1 MKRKGTF
8 QSPLVEKDINTV
20 KINSVQT
27 TDSSNSKTENESNEA
42 TKDPIYCTILW
53 RKITMK
59 KHKTWEGDG
68 YLVRE
73 GSNYTLYNADWS
85 KIGSSA
91 IRDFSFDEGDMFRV
105 GGKEITVEKMMS
117 REDFNNGCLSNHQLN
132 DVHLPDT
139 YMSRK
144 KVSFQSPVSQTSKLP
159 RKPRALQQ
167 PRHDPSAAGSLVMQ
181 RPILWNDEEHVDVV
195 VDAFLSKRLQS
206 HQREGICFLYNSLT
220 GISNKYGRCAILAD
234 EMGLGK
240 TLQTITVI
248 WTLLKQNYQASQ
260 NTTIKNAMVVTP
272 VTLLQNWHD
281 EFYKWL
287 GRERIHV
294 CIAKSQADFEEFF
307 RNRNYSILIIG
318 YEMACCC
325 LRKATLPGKI
335 DLLVCDE
342 AHRLKSMQSQA
353 WIVLHKLKIERKLLL
368 TGTPMQNDLMEFYS
382 MVNFLVPGLLGS
394 VSSFK
399 NQFEKPIIRSRVMFA
414 TERDQELGNAR
425 LNRLL
430 EYTKDFILRRK
441 TSVLA
446 KHLPPRHDIA
456 MFISPTT
463 NQKQSYQEALKN
475 YKNYSQ
481 EEKKGKHLV
490 TLSLLS
496 QICNSSLLINKLHSE
511 HVDFGDLLNSSGK
524 LKVVKSLLELF
535 STQKAKT
542 VIVSQYT
549 ETLKLLQRILSELK
563 FPYLTLLGSTPHSE
577 RGNLVDKFNKSSF
590 HETAV
595 LLLSS
600 KAGGC
605 GLNLTGA
612 SRLVLYEPSWNPA
625 QDLQALSR
633 IYRTGQRN
641 STGIYILLS
650 AGMLDERIYIRQNT
664 KQGLSDSF
672 LDSDESQRQNC
683 FASDDLRELFTYDDN
698 EACLINQLLHKSSL
712 ICQERSSLQS
722 ENSDDNYSERTHN
735 TVSLSEDNTSS
746 TWKKAS
752 EYQVPQYELISIAN
766 AFRDWNWV
774 FQISEIYE
782 SGVSR
787 LIPQDEKFINCFMY
801 KAYS

>member
-1 MKRKGTF
+1 
-8 QSPLVEKDINTV
+8 
-20 KINSVQT
+20 
-27 TDSSNSKTENESNEA
+27 
-42 TKDPIYCTILW
+42 
-53 RKITMK
+53 MK

-73 GSNYTLYNADWS
+73 GNNYTIYDADWS
-85 KIGSSA
+85 KIGSSN
-91 IRDFSFDEGDMFRV
+91 IRDFSFGEGDIFRV
-105 GGKEITVEKMMS
+105 GGKEITVENMMS
-117 REDFNNGCLSNHQLN
+117 SEDFHKGCLLNVQLKE
-132 DVHLPDT
+132 VHVPDT

-144 KVSFQSPVSQTSKLP
+144 KVSFQSPVSQTSNVQ
-159 RKPRALQQ
+159 RKVRVSQQ

-181 RPILWNDEEHVDVV
+181 RPIPWNDEEHVDVV
-195 VDAFLSKRLQS
+195 VDTFLSKRLQP
-206 HQREGICFLYNSLT
+206 HQRDGVCFLYNSLT
-220 GISNKYGRCAILAD
+220 GINSKYGHCAILAD

-248 WTLLKQNYQASQ
+248 WTLLKQNYQASK
-260 NTTIKNAMVVTP
+260 NATIKNAMIVAP
-272 VTLLQNWHD
+272 VTLLQNWHN

-287 GRERIHV
+287 GRERIQV
-294 CIAKSQADFEEFF
+294 YLAKSQADFDEFF
-307 RNRNYSILIIG
+307 RNRNYSVLIIG

-342 AHRLKSMQSQA
+342 AHRLKSIQSQT
-353 WIVLHKLKIERKLLL
+353 WIVLHKLKVERKLLL

-382 MVNFLVPGLLGS
+382 MVNFLIPGLLGS

-399 NQFEKPIIRSRVMFA
+399 NQFEKPIIRSRAMYA
-414 TERDQELGNAR
+414 TERDQLMGNAR

-441 TSVLA
+441 TNVLA
-446 KHLPPRHDIA
+446 KHLPPRHDIV

-463 NQKQSYQEALKN
+463 NQKKVYKDTLHN
-475 YKNYSQ
+475 YKRFSQ

-496 QICNSSLLINKLHSE
+496 RICNSSLLIDKLHSE
-511 HVDFGDLLNSSGK
+511 HLEFRDLLNSSGK

-549 ETLKLLQRILSELK
+549 ETLKLLQRLLVGLK
-563 FPYLTLLGSTPHSE
+563 LPYLTLLGSTSTSE
-577 RGNLVDKFNKSSF
+577 RGNLVDKFNNSSF
-590 HETAV
+590 FETAV
-595 LLLSS
+595 ILLSS

-605 GLNLTGA
+605 GLSLTGA
-612 SRLVLYEPSWNPA
+612 SRLILYEPSWNPA

-633 IYRTGQRN
+633 IYRTGQRD

-650 AGMLDERIYIRQNT
+650 AGMLDERILIRQNT

-683 FASDDLRELFTYDDN
+683 FASDDLKELFTYD
-698 EACLINQLLHKSSL
+698 ETETCLINQLLQKSSFVYQEKSSL
-712 ICQERSSLQS
+712 HYENKDDNYIESSPNLLS
-722 ENSDDNYSERTHN
+722 LPEENSDSM
-735 TVSLSEDNTSS
+735 
-746 TWKKAS
+746 WKKAS

-766 AFRDWNWV
+766 AFREWNWI
-774 FQISEIYE
+774 FQLSEKYE
-782 SGVSR
+782 AKVSH
-787 LIPQDEKFINCFMY
+787 LIPQDGSFINCFMC

>member
-8 QSPLVEKDINTV
+8 QSPLIEKDINTV
-20 KINSVQT
+20 KTNSTQIT
-27 TDSSNSKTENESNEA
+27 ASSKLKLDNESNEVA
-42 TKDPIYCTILW
+42 KDQVYCTILW

-68 YLVRE
+68 YMVCE
-73 GSNYTLYNADWS
+73 GSNYTIYNADWS
-85 KIGSSA
+85 KIGSST

-105 GGKEITVEKMMS
+105 GGKEITVENMMS
-117 REDFNNGCLSNHQLN
+117 KEEFNSGCLSNRQLN

-144 KVSFQSPVSQTSKLP
+144 KGSFQSPINQTSNLP
-159 RKPRALQQ
+159 RRPRVAQQ
-167 PRHDPSAAGSLVMQ
+167 PRHDPNAAGSLVMQ
-181 RPILWNDEEHVDVV
+181 RPMSWNDEEHVDVV
-195 VDAFLSKRLQS
+195 VDTFLSKQLQP
-206 HQREGICFLYNSLT
+206 HQREGICFLYNCLT

-260 NTTIKNAMVVTP
+260 NNTIKNVMVVTP

-287 GRERIHV
+287 GRERIYV
-294 CIAKSQADFEEFF
+294 CMAKSQADFEEFF
-307 RNRNYSILIIG
+307 RNRNYSVLIIG

-325 LRKATLPGKI
+325 IRKTTLPGKI

-382 MVNFLVPGLLGS
+382 MVNFLIPGLFGS

-399 NQFEKPIIRSRVMFA
+399 NQFEKPIVRSRAMFA
-414 TERDQELGNAR
+414 TQRDQELGSAR
-425 LNRLL
+425 LSRLL

-446 KHLPPRHDIA
+446 KHLPPRHDITF
-456 MFISPTT
+456 FISPTAC
-463 NQKQSYQEALKN
+463 QKRSYKEALKN

-490 TLSLLS
+490 TLSTLS
-496 QICNSSLLINKLHSE
+496 QICNSSLLVDKLHLE
-511 HVDFGDLLNSSGK
+511 HIGIRDLLKSSGK
-524 LKVVKSLLELF
+524 LEVIKSLLELF
-535 STQKAKT
+535 STQKAKA
-542 VIVSQYT
+542 VIVSQFT
-549 ETLKLLQRILSELK
+549 ETLKLLQRLLLELK
-563 FPYLTLLGSTPHSE
+563 IPYLTLLGSTPHSE
-577 RGNLVDKFNKSSF
+577 RGSLVEKFNKSTF
-590 HETAV
+590 DETSV

-605 GLNLTGA
+605 GLNLTGG
-612 SRLVLYEPSWNPA
+612 SRLILFEPSWNPA

-633 IYRTGQRN
+633 IYRTGQRH
-641 STGIYILLS
+641 STGIYVLLS

-683 FASDDLRELFTYDDN
+683 FASDDLRELFTYDEN
-698 EACLINQLLHKSSL
+698 EVCLINQLLHKSSL
-712 ICQERSSLQS
+712 MCQEKNSLKS
-722 ENSDDNYSERTHN
+722 ENTDDNFIEHN
-735 TVSLSEDNTSS
+735 HDMMSLSEDNTNSA
-746 TWKKAS
+746 WKKAS
-752 EYQVPQYELISIAN
+752 EYRVPQYELISIAN
-766 AFRDWNWV
+766 AFSDWNWI
-774 FQISEIYE
+774 FQTSEIYE
-782 SGVSR
+782 AGVSC
-787 LIPQDEKFINCFMY
+787 LIPQNEGFINCFMY
-801 KAYS
+801 RIYS